1 MEHVIE
7 KREMIPTRLAL
18 ISGVVACF
26 LVFFYVLVIISGSW
40 TLWVECSQVT
50 ISMEISVFNESFLE
64 VRLKDGSYHT
74 KEKVDAQKDWLDIR
88 SDDLR
93 LPFGLWALDGWW

>member
-7 KREMIPTRLAL
+7 NRGMIPTKLVW
-18 ISGVVACF
+18 ISGAAACF
-26 LVFFYVLVIISGSW
+26 LVFFYVLAIIGGSW

-50 ISMEISVFNESFLE
+50 ILMEISVFDESFLE

-88 SDDLR
+88 RDDLR
-93 LPFGLWALDGWW
+93 FPFDLWALDCWW